1 MGTNPA
7 IETERIA
14 AVDAD
19 NRLIQRCLAGDASA
33 WEDLVRMHSP
43 RIYGIA
49 YRFTGSGQNAH
60 DLTQEVFLRVFR
72 SLKNFRAGEG
82 SFPVWLGRVTRNLL
96 VDHYRKSKADRAT
109 AGRTCQA
116 GLWRLSRHPNYFGD
130 ATAWWGMFVIASD
143 NNARRI

>member
-49 YRFTGSGQNAH
+49 YRFTGSEIGRAH
-60 DLTQEVFLRVFR
+60 V
-72 SLKNFRAGEG
+72 
-82 SFPVWLGRVTRNLL
+82 
-96 VDHYRKSKADRAT
+96 
-109 AGRTCQA
+109 
-116 GLWRLSRHPNYFGD
+116 
-130 ATAWWGMFVIASD
+130 
-143 NNARRI
+143 